1 MPVHPSRSLPL
12 KLIPCS
18 ISTLLVLAVAVLVPV
33 RTSGQSVA
41 DRTPNLSGGWVG
53 TPGTVY
59 FNFLHRFEHGP
70 APTRKISNFPTFL
83 FGVTPVSG
91 LLIGAQYAT
100 NSDLV
105 ASYPNEWELFGR
117 WAAPA
122 MGTAQLALTG
132 GWNHAAESVDGEASI
147 RLRMARLSLLG
158 VARGFTQGF
167 GGDGRL
173 AFGGGAVLS
182 LGNNL
187 ALVGDV
193 TTLTDRTPDEE
204 VAWGGAL
211 QIRIPNTPHSLS
223 LQATNTNTGT
233 MQGSSRGG
241 DKTRWGFE
249 FTIPVTLSRYFGGG
263 SGGGTA
269 VVNNADTV
277 VVTIRDFEFSPA
289 NVTIRQGA
297 TVVWVNEGQIAHTA
311 TAAGAW
317 DTGMIQP
324 GARASHT
331 FTSAG
336 QLSYLCTPHPF
347 MTGTVTVSGGGQ

>member
-1 MPVHPSRSLPL
+1 L
-12 KLIPCS
+12 KVIPRS
-18 ISTLLVLAVAVLVPV
+18 ISTLLVAVAFLTPVPT
-33 RTSGQSVA
+33 RAQSVT

-59 FNFLHRFEHGP
+59 FNFLHRFEHGA

-83 FGVTPVSG
+83 FGVAPVSG
-91 LLIGAQYAT
+91 VLIGAQYAT
-100 NSDLV
+100 NSDVV

-117 WAAPA
+117 WAPRE
-122 MGTAQLALTG
+122 MGAAQLALTG
-132 GWNHAAESVDGEASI
+132 GWNHAAESVDGEASL
-147 RLRMARLSLLG
+147 RLRLARLSLLG
-158 VARGFTQGF
+158 VARAFSQGF

-173 AFGGGAVLS
+173 AFGGGAALS

-187 ALVGDV
+187 ALAGDV
-193 TTLTDRTPDEE
+193 TTLTDRATGEE

-249 FTIPVTLSRYFGGG
+249 FTIPLTLSRYFGGG
-263 SGGGTA
+263 GSGGGGGGTT

-289 NVTIRQGA
+289 NITIRQGA
-297 TVVWVNEGQIAHTA
+297 TVVWVNQGQIAHTA
-311 TAAGAW
+311 TSASAW
-317 DTGMIQP
+317 DTGLIQP

-336 QLSYLCTPHPF
+336 QFSYLCTPHPF